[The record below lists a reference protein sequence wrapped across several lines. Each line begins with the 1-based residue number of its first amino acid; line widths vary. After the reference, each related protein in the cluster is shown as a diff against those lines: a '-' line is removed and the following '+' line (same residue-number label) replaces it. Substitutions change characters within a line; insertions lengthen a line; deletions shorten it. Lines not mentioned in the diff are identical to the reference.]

1 MLDFT
6 NPADAA
12 TAGRRRRGTDG
23 IPAASAVAE
32 PSQNCNYDQVT
43 VIGRLAQGS
52 PAISSLTQRQMWQE
66 LATKFANLY
75 LGVIPCRLFQI
86 LQSSECDAGMWTYK
100 MPGNLI

>member
-23 IPAASAVAE
+23 ILAASAVTE

-52 PAISSLTQRQMWQE
+52 PAISMLIQRQMWQE
-66 LATKFANLY
+66 LPTEFANLY
-75 LGVIPCRLFQI
+75 LGVIPCRLFRL
-86 LQSSECDAGMWTYK
+86 LQSSESDAG
-100 MPGNLI
+100 I